1 MDTKAFSEI
10 IHTLIHRSLCITWST
25 IASCGECGRENTISR
40 MMALLTDP
48 EAWLAFA
55 TLVALEVVLG
65 IDNIV
70 FISILADKLPQ
81 ARRERIRRLG
91 LALAM
96 LMRLALLAMLAWLV
110 GLTAPLFEL
119 SGHGFSGRDLV
130 LIAGGL
136 FLIYKSTTEIHE
148 LVQGGETHT
157 AAAVRAAAAAILAQI
172 VVVDMVF
179 SLDSIITAVGM
190 VDDLRIMAAAVIA
203 SVALMMAFA
212 GSIGRF
218 ISARPTIK
226 MLALAFLLMIGLVLV
241 ADGLG
246 VHVPKGYVYF
256 AMAFSVGVEM
266 LNLRARRRKNR
277 VSS

>member
-1 MDTKAFSEI
+1 
-10 IHTLIHRSLCITWST
+10 
-25 IASCGECGRENTISR
+25 
-40 MMALLTDP
+40 MALLTNP
-48 EAWLAFA
+48 EAWLAFV

-70 FISILADKLPQ
+70 FISILADKLPPEQ
-81 ARRERIRRLG
+81 RERIRRLG
-91 LALAM
+91 LLLAM
-96 LMRLALLAMLAWLV
+96 LMRLALLAILAWLV

-119 SGHGFSGRDLV
+119 FGHGFSGRDLV

-148 LVQGGETHT
+148 LVQGGETHS
-157 AAAVRAAAAAILAQI
+157 AAAVRKAAAAILAQI
-172 VVVDMVF
+172 VLVDIVF

-190 VDDLRIMAAAVIA
+190 VDDLRIMAAAVIV

-212 GSIGRF
+212 GPIGRF

-256 AMAFSVGVEM
+256 AMAFSVAVEM
-266 LNLRARRRKNR
+266 LNLRVRRSK
-277 VSS
+277 

>member
-1 MDTKAFSEI
+1 
-10 IHTLIHRSLCITWST
+10 
-25 IASCGECGRENTISR
+25 
-40 MMALLTDP
+40 MALLTDP
-48 EAWLAFA
+48 EAWLAFV

-81 ARRERIRRLG
+81 ARRERIRRIG
-91 LALAM
+91 LLLAM
-96 LMRLALLAMLAWLV
+96 VMRLALLAILAWLV

-119 SGHGFSGRDLV
+119 LGHGFSGRDLV

-148 LVQGGETHT
+148 VVQGGETHS
-157 AAAVRAAAAAILAQI
+157 AAAVRAAAAILAQI

-212 GSIGRF
+212 GPIGRF

-256 AMAFSVGVEM
+256 AMAFSLLVEM
-266 LNLRARRRKNR
+266 LNLRVRRRKGPH
-277 VSS
+277 

>member
-1 MDTKAFSEI
+1 
-10 IHTLIHRSLCITWST
+10 
-25 IASCGECGRENTISR
+25 
-40 MMALLTDP
+40 MALLTDP
-48 EAWLAFA
+48 EAWLAFV

-81 ARRERIRRLG
+81 ARRERIRRIG
-91 LALAM
+91 LLLAM
-96 LMRLALLAMLAWLV
+96 VMRLALLAILAWLV

-119 SGHGFSGRDLV
+119 LGHGFSGRDLV

-148 LVQGGETHT
+148 VVQGGETHT

-203 SVALMMAFA
+203 SVAMMMAFA
-212 GSIGRF
+212 GPIGRF

-256 AMAFSVGVEM
+256 AMAFSLLVEM
-266 LNLRARRRKNR
+266 LNLRVRRRKGPH
-277 VSS
+277 

>member
-1 MDTKAFSEI
+1 
-10 IHTLIHRSLCITWST
+10 
-25 IASCGECGRENTISR
+25 
-40 MMALLTDP
+40 MALLTDP
-48 EAWLAFA
+48 EAWLAFV

-81 ARRERIRRLG
+81 ARRERIRRIG
-91 LALAM
+91 LLLAM
-96 LMRLALLAMLAWLV
+96 VMRLALLAILAWLV

-119 SGHGFSGRDLV
+119 LGHGFSGRDLV

-148 LVQGGETHT
+148 VVQGGETHT

-212 GSIGRF
+212 GPIGRF

-256 AMAFSVGVEM
+256 AMAFSVLVEM
-266 LNLRARRRKNR
+266 LNLRVRRRKGPH
-277 VSS
+277 

>member
-1 MDTKAFSEI
+1 
-10 IHTLIHRSLCITWST
+10 
-25 IASCGECGRENTISR
+25 
-40 MMALLTDP
+40 LLTDP
-48 EAWLAFA
+48 EAWLAFV

-70 FISILADKLPQ
+70 FISILADKLPP

-91 LALAM
+91 LLLAM
-96 LMRLALLAMLAWLV
+96 VMRLALLAILAWLV
-110 GLTAPLFEL
+110 GLTAPLFTIFD
-119 SGHGFSGRDLV
+119 HGFSGRDLV

-172 VVVDMVF
+172 VLVDMVF

-212 GSIGRF
+212 GPIGRF

-241 ADGLG
+241 ADGFA

-256 AMAFSVGVEM
+256 AMAFSVLVEM
-266 LNLRARRRKNR
+266 LNLRVRRRKAPQ
-277 VSS
+277 

>member
-1 MDTKAFSEI
+1 
-10 IHTLIHRSLCITWST
+10 
-25 IASCGECGRENTISR
+25 
-40 MMALLTDP
+40 MALLTDP
-48 EAWLAFA
+48 EAWLAFV
-55 TLVALEVVLG
+55 TLVVLEVVLG

-70 FISILADKLPQ
+70 FISILADKLPE
-81 ARRERIRRLG
+81 ASRERIRRLG
-91 LALAM
+91 LLLAM
-96 LMRLALLAMLAWLV
+96 VMRLALLAILAWLV

-119 SGHGFSGRDLV
+119 FGQGFSGRDLV

-148 LVQGGETHT
+148 AVQGGETHT

-172 VVVDMVF
+172 VVIDMVF

-212 GSIGRF
+212 GPLGRY

-256 AMAFSVGVEM
+256 AMAFSVLVEI
-266 LNLRARRRKNR
+266 LNMRVRRRKGPD
-277 VSS
+277 

>member
-1 MDTKAFSEI
+1 
-10 IHTLIHRSLCITWST
+10 
-25 IASCGECGRENTISR
+25 
-40 MMALLTDP
+40 MALLSDP
-48 EAWLAFA
+48 EAWLAFV

-70 FISILADKLPQ
+70 FISILADKLPA

-91 LALAM
+91 LLLAM
-96 LMRLALLAMLAWLV
+96 VMRLALLAILAWLV
-110 GLTAPLFEL
+110 GLTAPLFNIF
-119 SGHGFSGRDLV
+119 GHGFSGRDLV

-172 VVVDMVF
+172 VLVDIVF
-179 SLDSIITAVGM
+179 SLDSIITAVGV

-212 GSIGRF
+212 GPLGRF

-266 LNLRARRRKNR
+266 LNLRVRRRKGPH
-277 VSS
+277 

>member
-1 MDTKAFSEI
+1 
-10 IHTLIHRSLCITWST
+10 
-25 IASCGECGRENTISR
+25 
-40 MMALLTDP
+40 MALLTDP
-48 EAWLAFA
+48 AAWLAFV

-70 FISILADKLPQ
+70 FISILADRLPV

-91 LALAM
+91 L
-96 LMRLALLAMLAWLV
+96 LLAMAMRLVLLAILAWLV
-110 GLTAPLFEL
+110 ALTAPLFTL
-119 SGHGFSGRDLV
+119 FGRGFSGRDLV

-148 LVQGGETHT
+148 LVQGGDTGRVLRER
-157 AAAVRAAAAAILAQI
+157 AAVASILAQI
-172 VVVDMVF
+172 VVVDLVF

-212 GSIGRF
+212 GPIGRF

-256 AMAFSVGVEM
+256 AMAFSVLVEM
-266 LNLRARRRKNR
+266 LNLRARRGVQSDKRSSGGTPGADAGSDHSRPQKN
-277 VSS
+277 S

>member
-1 MDTKAFSEI
+1 
-10 IHTLIHRSLCITWST
+10 
-25 IASCGECGRENTISR
+25 
-40 MMALLTDP
+40 MALLTDP
-48 EAWLAFA
+48 EAWLAFV
-55 TLVALEVVLG
+55 TLVLLEVVLG

-70 FISILADKLPQ
+70 FISILADKLPE
-81 ARRERIRRLG
+81 ASRERIRRLG
-91 LALAM
+91 LLLAM
-96 LMRLALLAMLAWLV
+96 VMRLALLAILAWLV

-119 SGHGFSGRDLV
+119 FGRGFSGRDLV

-148 LVQGGETHT
+148 AVQGGETHT
-157 AAAVRAAAAAILAQI
+157 AAAVRAAAAAILTQI

-212 GSIGRF
+212 GPLGRY

-256 AMAFSVGVEM
+256 AMAFSVLVEI
-266 LNLRARRRKNR
+266 LNMRVRRRKGPD
-277 VSS
+277 

>member
-1 MDTKAFSEI
+1 
-10 IHTLIHRSLCITWST
+10 
-25 IASCGECGRENTISR
+25 
-40 MMALLTDP
+40 MALLADP
-48 EAWLAFA
+48 QAWLAFA

-70 FISILADKLPQ
+70 FISILADKLPPE
-81 ARRERIRRLG
+81 RRERIRRLG
-91 LALAM
+91 LLLAM
-96 LMRLALLAMLAWLV
+96 LMRLALLAILAWLV

-119 SGHGFSGRDLV
+119 FGHGFSGRDLV

-157 AAAVRAAAAAILAQI
+157 AAAVRTAAAAILAQI
-172 VVVDMVF
+172 VLVDIVF

-190 VDDLRIMAAAVIA
+190 VDDLRIMAAAVIV

-212 GSIGRF
+212 GPIGRF

-256 AMAFSVGVEM
+256 AMAFSVAVEM
-266 LNLRARRRKNR
+266 LNLRVRRSK
-277 VSS
+277 

>member
-1 MDTKAFSEI
+1 
-10 IHTLIHRSLCITWST
+10 
-25 IASCGECGRENTISR
+25 
-40 MMALLTDP
+40 MALLTDP
-48 EAWLAFA
+48 EAWLAFV

-70 FISILADKLPQ
+70 FISILADKLP
-81 ARRERIRRLG
+81 AAWRERIRRLG
-91 LALAM
+91 LLLAM

-110 GLTAPLFEL
+110 GLTAALFTL
-119 SGHGFSGRDLV
+119 FGHGFSGRDLV

-157 AAAVRAAAAAILAQI
+157 AATVRAAAAAILAQI
-172 VVVDMVF
+172 VLVDIVF

-203 SVALMMAFA
+203 SVALMMVFA
-212 GSIGRF
+212 GPIGRF

-246 VHVPKGYVYF
+246 VHVPKGYVYV
-256 AMAFSVGVEM
+256 AMAFSVLVEM
-266 LNLRARRRKNR
+266 LNLRLRRGR
-277 VSS
+277 

>member
-1 MDTKAFSEI
+1 MVWSAAPRFRFDARHETK
-10 IHTLIHRSLCITWST
+10 
-25 IASCGECGRENTISR
+25 IAEA
-40 MMALLTDP
+40 MALLSDP
-48 EAWLAFA
+48 EAWLAFV

-70 FISILADKLPQ
+70 FISILADKLPE
-81 ARRERIRRLG
+81 ARRERIRRIG
-91 LALAM
+91 LLLAM
-96 LMRLALLAMLAWLV
+96 VMRLALLAVLAWLV
-110 GLTAPLFEL
+110 GLSAPLFEIF
-119 SGHGFSGRDLV
+119 GHGLSGRDLV

-157 AAAVRAAAAAILAQI
+157 AAAVRTATAAILAQI
-172 VVVDMVF
+172 VVVDIVF

-212 GSIGRF
+212 GPIGRF

-256 AMAFSVGVEM
+256 AMAFSVLVEM
-266 LNLRARRRKNR
+266 LNLRARRAKRP
-277 VSS
+277 

>member
-1 MDTKAFSEI
+1 
-10 IHTLIHRSLCITWST
+10 
-25 IASCGECGRENTISR
+25 
-40 MMALLTDP
+40 MALLSDP
-48 EAWLAFA
+48 EAWLAFV

-70 FISILADKLPQ
+70 FISILADKLPE

-91 LALAM
+91 LLLAM
-96 LMRLALLAMLAWLV
+96 VMRLALLAMLAWLV
-110 GLTAPLFEL
+110 GLTAPLFN
-119 SGHGFSGRDLV
+119 SFGHGFSGRDLV

-172 VVVDMVF
+172 VLVDIVF

-190 VDDLRIMAAAVIA
+190 VDDLRIMTAAVIA

-212 GSIGRF
+212 GPIGRF

-256 AMAFSVGVEM
+256 AMAFSVLVEM
-266 LNLRARRRKNR
+266 LNLRVRRGKGLR
-277 VSS
+277 

>member
-1 MDTKAFSEI
+1 
-10 IHTLIHRSLCITWST
+10 
-25 IASCGECGRENTISR
+25 
-40 MMALLTDP
+40 MALLTDP
-48 EAWLAFA
+48 EAWLAFV

-70 FISILADKLPQ
+70 FISILADKLPE
-81 ARRERIRRLG
+81 ARRERIRRIG
-91 LALAM
+91 LLLAM
-96 LMRLALLAMLAWLV
+96 VMRLALLAILAWLV
-110 GLTAPLFEL
+110 GLTAPLFTFF
-119 SGHGFSGRDLV
+119 GHGFSGRDLV

-157 AAAVRAAAAAILAQI
+157 AAAVRAAAAAAILAQI
-172 VVVDMVF
+172 VIVDMVF

-212 GSIGRF
+212 GPIGRF

-256 AMAFSVGVEM
+256 AMAFSVLVEM
-266 LNLRARRRKNR
+266 LNLRVRRRKER
-277 VSS
+277 Q

>member
-1 MDTKAFSEI
+1 
-10 IHTLIHRSLCITWST
+10 
-25 IASCGECGRENTISR
+25 
-40 MMALLTDP
+40 MALLIDP
-48 EAWLAFA
+48 EAWLAFV

-81 ARRERIRRLG
+81 ARRERIRRIG
-91 LALAM
+91 LLLAM
-96 LMRLALLAMLAWLV
+96 VMRLALLAILAWLV

-119 SGHGFSGRDLV
+119 LGHGFSGRDLV

-148 LVQGGETHT
+148 VVQGGETHT

-212 GSIGRF
+212 GPIGRF
-218 ISARPTIK
+218 ISTRPTIK

-256 AMAFSVGVEM
+256 AMAFSLLVEM
-266 LNLRARRRKNR
+266 LNLRVRRRKGPH
-277 VSS
+277 

>member
-1 MDTKAFSEI
+1 
-10 IHTLIHRSLCITWST
+10 
-25 IASCGECGRENTISR
+25 
-40 MMALLTDP
+40 MALLTNP
-48 EAWLAFA
+48 EAWLAFG

-70 FISILADKLPQ
+70 FISILADKLPA

-91 LALAM
+91 LLLAM
-96 LMRLALLAMLAWLV
+96 VMRLALLAVLAWLV
-110 GLTAPLFEL
+110 GLTAPLFTL
-119 SGHGFSGRDLV
+119 FGRGFSGRDLV

-148 LVQGGETHT
+148 LVAGGETH
-157 AAAVRAAAAAILAQI
+157 ASAAVRATASAVLAQI
-172 VVVDMVF
+172 VLIDIVF

-203 SVALMMAFA
+203 SVGIMMAFA
-212 GSIGRF
+212 GPVGRF

-256 AMAFSVGVEM
+256 AMAFSVLVEM
-266 LNLRARRRKNR
+266 LNMRVRRSKR
-277 VSS
+277 

>member
-1 MDTKAFSEI
+1 
-10 IHTLIHRSLCITWST
+10 
-25 IASCGECGRENTISR
+25 
-40 MMALLTDP
+40 MALLTDP
-48 EAWLAFA
+48 QAWLAFA

-70 FISILADKLPQ
+70 FISILADKLPP

-91 LALAM
+91 LLLAM
-96 LMRLALLAMLAWLV
+96 VMRLALLALLAWLV
-110 GLTAPLFEL
+110 GLTTPLFAL
-119 SGHGFSGRDLV
+119 FGRAFSGRDIV

-148 LVQGGETHT
+148 MVIGGESDMSARVRAT
-157 AAAVRAAAAAILAQI
+157 AAAVLVQI
-172 VVVDMVF
+172 VLIDIVF

-190 VDDLRIMAAAVIA
+190 VDDLRIMGAAVIA
-203 SVALMMAFA
+203 SVGIMMAFA
-212 GSIGRF
+212 GAIGRF

-256 AMAFSVGVEM
+256 AMAFSVLVEM
-266 LNLRARRRKNR
+266 LNMRVRRRSR
-277 VSS
+277 

>member
-1 MDTKAFSEI
+1 
-10 IHTLIHRSLCITWST
+10 
-25 IASCGECGRENTISR
+25 
-40 MMALLTDP
+40 MALLSDP
-48 EAWLAFA
+48 EAWLAFV

-70 FISILADKLPQ
+70 FISILADKLPE

-91 LALAM
+91 LLLAM
-96 LMRLALLAMLAWLV
+96 VMRLALLAMLAWLV
-110 GLTAPLFEL
+110 GLTAPLFN
-119 SGHGFSGRDLV
+119 SFGHGFSGRDLV

-172 VVVDMVF
+172 VLVDIVF

-190 VDDLRIMAAAVIA
+190 VDDLRIMTAAVIA

-212 GSIGRF
+212 GPIGRF

-256 AMAFSVGVEM
+256 AMAFSVLVEM
-266 LNLRARRRKNR
+266 LNLRVRRRKGLH
-277 VSS
+277 